1 MQKVIKKILDLVYVP
16 RCAVCNSR
24 MNESGKG
31 ICKSCFEKYE
41 DAKAKYCDFCGMEA
55 RICVCQPQKLLISGC
70 TDYRKLVFYKTS
82 GEHNVI
88 RGIVYSLKRRGN
100 KPLAKFIAAELAAID
115 GEMLGKD
122 TIVSYCPR
130 SVKNRKKYGYDH
142 AKTLAKYYADSLSLE
157 MKTLLRRNPFH
168 RSSEQKLLNYN
179 QRAANMRG
187 AYILKEA
194 ADISGKTVV
203 LIDDVVTSGSTM
215 GECVAMLYSA
225 GAENVICR
233 SLGHTYKKN
242 KSKKD

>member
-1 MQKVIKKILDLVYVP
+1 MYKVFKKLLDLVYVP
-16 RCAVCNSR
+16 RCAGCNAR

-31 ICKSCFEKYE
+31 ICETCFEKYE

-55 RICVCQPQKLLISGC
+55 RICSCQPQKLLVSGC

-82 GEHNVI
+82 GEHNVV

-100 KPLAKFIAAELAAID
+100 TALAKFIAAELATID
-115 GEMLGKD
+115 VEGISKD
-122 TIVSYCPR
+122 TIVSFCPR
-130 SVKNRKKYGYDH
+130 TFKNRQKYGYDH
-142 AKTLAKYYADSLSLE
+142 AKTLSKYYADNLGLE
-157 MKTLLRRNPFH
+157 MKTLLRRNPLH
-168 RSSEQKLLNYN
+168 RSSEQKLLNYD

-187 AYILKEA
+187 AYILNKTV
-194 ADISGKTVV
+194 DITGKTVV

-225 GAENVICR
+225 GAENIICR
-233 SLGHTYKKN
+233 SFGYTYKKN